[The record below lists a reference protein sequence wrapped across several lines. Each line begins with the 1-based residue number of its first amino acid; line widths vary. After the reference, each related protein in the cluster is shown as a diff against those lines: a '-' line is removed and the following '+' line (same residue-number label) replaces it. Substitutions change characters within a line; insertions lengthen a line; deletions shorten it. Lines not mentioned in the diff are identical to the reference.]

1 MQSDAPPLAR
11 SSSLAAGSVVGTL
24 RDLNQAYLDAVT
36 TCDVER
42 FRHILA
48 DDFLCSG
55 PDGVLLDKAAFLE
68 RTAAPR
74 TLDTLTADDVRIR
87 IVGDVA
93 IIHAAT
99 QFRTIDGRDGRGRYT
114 DIWAKRGGKW
124 FAIAAHV
131 TRLEPASATP

>member
-1 MQSDAPPLAR
+1 MESDAAPLAR
-11 SSSLAAGSVVGTL
+11 SSSLAAGSVLATL
-24 RDLNQAYLDAVT
+24 RDLNQTYLDAVA

-42 FRHILA
+42 FRRILA

-68 RTAAPR
+68 RTGAPR

-99 QFRTIDGRDGRGRYT
+99 HFRTIEGREGRGRYT

-131 TRLEPASATP
+131 TRLP